1 MDFLLG
7 KIAKLVRDITY
18 IKSLLLIIEREVS
31 YDKISLF
38 LILGF
43 VVLLLSHNG

>member
-18 IKSLLLIIEREVS
+18 IKNLLLIIEREVS
-31 YDKISLF
+31 YDKISL

-43 VVLLLSHNG
+43 VVLLLSLN